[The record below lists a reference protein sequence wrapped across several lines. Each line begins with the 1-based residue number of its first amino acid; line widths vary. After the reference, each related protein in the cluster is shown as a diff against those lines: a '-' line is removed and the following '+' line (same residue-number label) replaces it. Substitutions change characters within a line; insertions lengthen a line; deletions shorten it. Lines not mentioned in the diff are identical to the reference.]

1 MKKTFL
7 NVILALLLIV
17 VPFGFIGCAEPDGT
31 TGEGTGQVLTLED
44 YHNEINKTANYY
56 GYTLTDSNVNMALN
70 TTKGDDSFSPN
81 LRFFGPVGNYGDFEV
96 IYYNNLARTEVE
108 NKLIF
113 GTPNPDYAGVVIDYS
128 ICEFGEEGDTLYSL
142 TLESREW
149 VSYTFGSK
157 EENVSFSVVLKNIYD
172 LIDPQYYT
180 LVSEDGLNLNY
191 KLDEEKREL
200 FNSVLTIFFS
210 DVSSIGDVSI
220 SIIEAN
226 KLEVNIEQTIDSE
239 TTQIEYL
246 IERGGQFIKL
256 PEEAKGQN

>member
-7 NVILALLLIV
+7 NVFLALLLIV

-81 LRFFGPVGNYGDFEV
+81 LRFFGPVGNYGNFEV
-96 IYYNNLARTEVE
+96 IYYNNLAMTEAE
-108 NKLIF
+108 NKADF
-113 GTPNPDYAGVVIDYS
+113 GNLGHAGVLIDYS
-128 ICEFGEEGDTLYSL
+128 ICEFGEESDTLYSL

-149 VSYTFGSK
+149 VSYTFKSK
-157 EENVSFSVVLKNIYD
+157 EESASFSMVLSILNS
-172 LIDPQYYT
+172 LIDPQYYS
-180 LVSEDGLNLNY
+180 LVNENGLNLTY
-191 KLDEEKREL
+191 KLDEAKREQ
-200 FNSVLTIFFS
+200 FNLVLAFIFG
-210 DVSSIGDVSI
+210 DASSIGDVSI

-226 KLEVNIEQTIDSE
+226 KLEVNIEQTIDSV
-239 TTQIEYL
+239 TTQIKYS
-246 IERGGQFIKL
+246 IERGGQFIEL

>member
-7 NVILALLLIV
+7 NVFLALLLIV
-17 VPFGFIGCAEPDGT
+17 IPFGFIGCAEPDGT
-31 TGEGTGQVLTLED
+31 TGEGAGQVLTLED

-81 LRFFGPVGNYGDFEV
+81 LRFFGPVGNYGNFEV
-96 IYYNNLARTEVE
+96 IYYNNLARTEAE
-108 NKLIF
+108 NKANF
-113 GTPNPDYAGVVIDYS
+113 GNLGHAGVLIDYS
-128 ICEFGEEGDTLYSL
+128 ICEFGEESDTLYSL

-149 VSYTFGSK
+149 VSYTFKSK
-157 EENVSFSVVLKNIYD
+157 EESASFSMVLSILNS
-172 LIDPQYYT
+172 LIDPQYYS
-180 LVSEDGLNLNY
+180 LVNENGLNLTY
-191 KLDEEKREL
+191 ELDNEKREQ
-200 FNSVLTIFFS
+200 FNSVLSFIFG
-210 DVSSIGDVSI
+210 DASSIEDVSI

-226 KLEVNIEQTIDSE
+226 NLEVNIEQTIDSE
-239 TTQIEYL
+239 TTQIKYL

>member
-7 NVILALLLIV
+7 NVFLALLLIV

-31 TGEGTGQVLTLED
+31 IGEGTGQVLTLED

-81 LRFFGPVGNYGDFEV
+81 LRFFGPVGNYGNFEV
-96 IYYNNLARTEVE
+96 IYYNNLARTQVE
-108 NKLIF
+108 NKPIF

-128 ICEFGEEGDTLYSL
+128 ICEFGEESDILYSL

-149 VSYTFGSK
+149 VSYTFKSK
-157 EENVSFSVVLKNIYD
+157 GESASFSMVLSILNS
-172 LIDPQYYT
+172 LIDPQYYS
-180 LVSEDGLNLNY
+180 LVNENGLNLTY
-191 KLDEEKREL
+191 EPDKTKREQ
-200 FNSVLTIFFS
+200 FNSVLSFIFG

-226 KLEVNIEQTIDSE
+226 KLEVNIEQTIDSV
-239 TTQIEYL
+239 TTQIKYL
-246 IERGGQFIKL
+246 IERGGQFIEL

>member
-7 NVILALLLIV
+7 NVFLALLLIV

-81 LRFFGPVGNYGDFEV
+81 LRFFGPVGNYGNFEV
-96 IYYNNLARTEVE
+96 IYYNNLARTEAE
-108 NKLIF
+108 NKADF
-113 GTPNPDYAGVVIDYS
+113 GNLGHAGVLIDYS
-128 ICEFGEEGDTLYSL
+128 ICEFGEESDTLYSL

-149 VSYTFGSK
+149 VSYTFKSK
-157 EENVSFSVVLKNIYD
+157 EESASFSMVLSILNS
-172 LIDPQYYT
+172 LIAPQYYS
-180 LVSEDGLNLNY
+180 LVNENGLNLTY
-191 KLDEEKREL
+191 ELDKAKREQ
-200 FNSVLTIFFS
+200 FNSVLSFIFG

-226 KLEVNIEQTIDSE
+226 KLEVNIEQTIDSV
-239 TTQIEYL
+239 TTQIKYL
-246 IERGGQFIKL
+246 IERGGQFIEL

>member
-7 NVILALLLIV
+7 NVFLALLLIV
-17 VPFGFIGCAEPDGT
+17 IPFGFIGCAEPDGT
-31 TGEGTGQVLTLED
+31 TGEGAGQVLTLED
-44 YHNEINKTANYY
+44 YHNEISKTANYY
-56 GYTLTDSNVNMALN
+56 GYTLTDDNVSMAVN
-70 TTKGDDSFSPN
+70 ATSGDDNFSPN
-81 LRFFGPVGNYGDFEV
+81 LKFFGPVGNYGNFKV
-96 IYYNNLARTEVE
+96 IYYNNLAMTEAE
-108 NKLIF
+108 NKANF
-113 GTPNPDYAGVVIDYS
+113 GNLGHAGVLIDYS
-128 ICEFGEEGDTLYSL
+128 ICEFGEESDTLYSL
-142 TLESREW
+142 TLESGEW
-149 VSYTFGSK
+149 ISYTFESK

-200 FNSVLTIFFS
+200 FNSVLTFFFA

-239 TTQIEYL
+239 TTQIKYS